1 MKNLEVMRKMVALG
15 IGNDTAER
23 SLWRLCQITCSLGR
37 DRGGRARVVK
47 RTIRKLLDG
56 VFNKSY
62 ISLSG
67 IDHSVN

>member
-37 DRGGRARVVK
+37 DGGGGGA
-47 RTIRKLLDG
+47 G
-56 VFNKSY
+56 GQEGN
-62 ISLSG
+62 
-67 IDHSVN
+67 